1 MNYKKL
7 IFTILGSAIWAAF
20 LVFVIDKSLQKAMFS
35 DLIINFYDLFLTLVV
50 SAIYAIL
57 VFSDKKVSK
66 LFGKDMKQTLIDHGN
81 ITG

>member
-1 MNYKKL
+1 MNFKTL
-7 IFTILGSAIWAAF
+7 IFSILGSAIWAAF
-20 LVFVIDKSLQKAMFS
+20 LVFVIDESLQKAEFS
-35 DLIINFYDLFLTLVV
+35 YLVINFYDLFLTLVV
-50 SAIYAIL
+50 AAIYAIL